1 MGIKAR
7 RGLHLLAIISVVGA
21 LLLSVGV
28 PYPKKAE
35 ADYCGWAHCPPPCE
49 QQPVTICI
57 PDATSAGASPANPYP
72 SEINVQGLSGTI
84 TDVNVTLNGFRH
96 GFPDDVAVQ
105 VVSPGPTGKSVLLMS
120 DVGGPLPGGSA
131 PVSNINLTL
140 DDEAA
145 NSLSDS
151 SPLTTGTY
159 KPTKG
164 TTPTELPSG
173 WVDKPVPD
181 IWPSPAPDLTVSASQ
196 LSSFDGTAPNGTW
209 QLYVIDDT
217 TGAQGAFAGGWSLEL
232 NNTTTINN
240 TTTTPP
246 ETSITSGPDEGSST
260 TSNSATFGF
269 SSNEQGSTFK
279 CQLSKDGAV
288 AQAFAACTSPK
299 AYSNLTPGNYKFEV
313 KATDSAGM
321 VDQTPASRNWTIT
334 SDTTAPTVIP
344 NGTVPAAD
352 AKQVDRTTNVTA
364 TFSEDMMASSIN
376 TPATTFKL
384 FKKGSTTKISAT
396 VSYDP
401 TTKTATLNP
410 FGSTTT
416 RLARG
421 TTYKAVV
428 TTGAKDLAGNQLD
441 QNPTLAGL
449 QQKKW
454 FFTTTT

>member
-1 MGIKAR
+1 MSIKSR
-7 RGLHLLAIISVVGA
+7 RGLLLLAIISVVGA

-28 PYPKKAE
+28 TSPKKAE
-35 ADYCGWAHCPPPCE
+35 ADYCGWVFCPPPPP
-49 QQPVTICI
+49 PVTISI
-57 PDATSAGASPANPYP
+57 PDSGAASPYP

-84 TDVNVTLNGFRH
+84 TDVNVTLNGFSH

-120 DVGGPLPGGSA
+120 DVGGPLPSGSA

-151 SPLTTGTY
+151 TQLTTGTY

-173 WVDKPVPD
+173 WEDNPVPNS
-181 IWPSPAPDLTVSASQ
+181 WPPDAPDLTVSGSQ
-196 LSSFDGTAPNGTW
+196 LSSFDGTAPNGIW
-209 QLYVIDDT
+209 KLYVIDDT
-217 TGAQGAFAGGWSLEL
+217 RFAQGAFAGGWSLEL

-269 SSNEQGSTFK
+269 SSTEQGSTFQ
-279 CQLSKDGAV
+279 CQLSKDGTV
-288 AQAFAACTSPK
+288 TQAWAACTSPK
-299 AYSNLTPGNYKFEV
+299 SYSNLTSGTYMFEV
-313 KATDSAGM
+313 KATDSDGM

-334 SDTTAPTVIP
+334 SPPETAPTVIP
-344 NGTVPAAD
+344 NGTVPTANATN
-352 AKQVDRTTNVTA
+352 VDRTTNVTA

-376 TPATTFKL
+376 GQTFKL

-396 VSYDP
+396 VSYNP

-441 QNPTLAGL
+441 QNPSLAGL